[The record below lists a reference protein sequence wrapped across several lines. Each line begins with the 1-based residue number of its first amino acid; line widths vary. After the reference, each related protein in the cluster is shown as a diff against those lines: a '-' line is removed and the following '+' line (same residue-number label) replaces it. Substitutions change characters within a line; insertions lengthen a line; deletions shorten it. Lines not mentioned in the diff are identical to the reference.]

1 MNKKKLILGL
11 RIVVS
16 CAILIYLINALDW
29 QRLSRV
35 FFNIRLE
42 YVWIAPILL
51 LAGLYSLSVRWSL
64 LLNYFETHLSS
75 KKSFIYYLVGNFY
88 NIILPGSIGGDVIRI
103 GICAIAQKKP
113 VTLITS
119 SVLLE
124 RVFGLLAVLFLGA
137 IGIFFLSDDLRQQLG
152 ATVTTSILVLFSIG
166 LFSFITIWVLL
177 RFIPLKSLGSK
188 FEKNKILATIVNVFD
203 RIRQIPVTALLG
215 ILGFNLLSQ
224 ILDIIASYFLAKS
237 ILLDLPAIVFFVI
250 IPIVY
255 ISTVLPISLG
265 GLGVREG
272 VLTLLLSRF
281 GIISSDAVTFSFVL
295 YLNRVFVASIG
306 GIVQIFWRLPTKKA
320 LTSESDEI
328 LEKGRSR

>member
-11 RIVVS
+11 RIAIS
-16 CAILIYLINALDW
+16 CAVLIYLINALDW

-35 FFNIRLE
+35 FSNLRLE

-64 LLNYFETHLSS
+64 LLNYFGVRLSS

-103 GICAIAQKKP
+103 GICAIAQKKT

-119 SVLLE
+119 SVFLE
-124 RVFGLLAVLFLGA
+124 RVFGLLVVLFLGA
-137 IGIFFLSDDLRQQLG
+137 IGIFLLSDELQQQLG

-166 LFSFITIWVLL
+166 LFSFITIWILL
-177 RFIPLKSLGSK
+177 RFILLKSLESK
-188 FEKNKILATIVNVFD
+188 FEKNKILVTIVNVFD
-203 RIRQIPVTALLG
+203 RIRQIPITALLG

-281 GIISSDAVTFSFVL
+281 GIISSDAVTFSFIL
-295 YLNRVFVASIG
+295 YLNRIFVALIG

-320 LTSESDEI
+320 LIPESDEI

>member
-11 RIVVS
+11 RIAVS
-16 CAILIYLINALDW
+16 CAILTYLIDVLDW
-29 QRLSRV
+29 QRLYLV
-35 FFNIRLE
+35 FSNLRLE

-64 LLNYFETHLSS
+64 LLNYFGVRLSS

-88 NIILPGSIGGDVIRI
+88 NIILPGSIGGDVVRV
-103 GICAIAQKKP
+103 GICAVAQKKT
-113 VTLITS
+113 VTLIAS

-124 RVFGLLAVLFLGA
+124 RVFGLLIVLFLGA
-137 IGIFFLSDDLRQQLG
+137 IGIFFLSVELRQQLG
-152 ATVTTSILVLFSIG
+152 ATLSTSIIVLFSIG
-166 LFSFITIWVLL
+166 LFAFISVWILL
-177 RFIPLKSLGSK
+177 RFIPLRSLESK
-188 FEKNKILATIVNVFD
+188 FEKNKILATIINIFD
-203 RIRQIPVTALLG
+203 RISQIPIQGLLG
-215 ILGFNLLSQ
+215 IIGFNLFSQ
-224 ILDIIASYFLAKS
+224 IFDIIASYFLAKS
-237 ILLDLPAIVFFVI
+237 ILLDLPPIVFFVI

-281 GIISSDAVTFSFVL
+281 NIISSDAVTFSFVL
-295 YLNRVFVASIG
+295 YLNRIFIASIG
-306 GIVQIFWRLPTKKA
+306 GIVQIFWRLPTKRT
-320 LTSESDEI
+320 LTSENEEI